1 MAKINAKIVTITSLY
16 PIRFSGPSGVDTQSI
31 PARHKSCNISST
43 KPFHNELIPS
53 QEPDVVPEQNPSAS
67 LPLLPTSNNPQ

>member
-1 MAKINAKIVTITSLY
+1 MIKAKIDTITSLY
-16 PIRFSGPSGVDTQSI
+16 PIRFSGPSGVETQSI
-31 PARHKSCNISST
+31 PARHKSRNIST
-43 KPFHNELIPS
+43 KPFHNESIPL